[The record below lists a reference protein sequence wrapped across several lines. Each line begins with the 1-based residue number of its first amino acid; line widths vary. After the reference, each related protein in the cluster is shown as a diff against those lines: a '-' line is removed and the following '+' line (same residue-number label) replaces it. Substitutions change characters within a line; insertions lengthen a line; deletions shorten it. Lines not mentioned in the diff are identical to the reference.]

1 MRTSLACTLL
11 FAASLG
17 ACGREP
23 SAADVA
29 QVYRAALDSLC
40 GPLRDSSAML
50 VVAARTLPLDS
61 GYVNPRASRAGPEL
75 PAELI
80 QSLRRANRA
89 ESVLVNFDLLPVRQA
104 FLDSAT
110 ADRVVPRRCY
120 TREVCD
126 AAWARFR
133 AQYPGATGFVVVS
146 RVGFSRDAG
155 SAALVVAQQL
165 GFLEGGASVVVLS
178 RTPGG
183 WRVSRVINFMVY

>member
-29 QVYRAALDSLC
+29 QVYRAALESLC
-40 GPLRDSSAML
+40 SPLRDSSAML
-50 VVAARTLPLDS
+50 VVAARTLYPPHVD
-61 GYVNPRASRAGPEL
+61 RAAGLVGPEV

-80 QSLRRANRA
+80 QSLRVVNRTD
-89 ESVLVNFDLLPVRQA
+89 SVLVHFDLLPVRQA
-104 FLDSAT
+104 FLDGAT
-110 ADRVVPRRCY
+110 ADRVVPWRCY

-133 AQYPGATGFVVVS
+133 AQYPGSTGFVVVS

-155 SAALVVAQQL
+155 SAALVVVQHL
-165 GFLEGGASVVVLS
+165 GSPLEGGADLVVLS

-183 WRVSRVINFMVY
+183 WRVSRVINYMDF

>member
-1 MRTSLACTLL
+1 MRTLLACTLL
-11 FAASLG
+11 FAASLA

-50 VVAARTLPLDS
+50 VVAARTLYPPF
-61 GYVNPRASRAGPEL
+61 VNNATRLVGSEA
-75 PAELI
+75 PARLI
-80 QSLRRANRA
+80 ESLRRANRA
-89 ESVLVNFDLLPVRQA
+89 DSVLVHFDLLPVRQA

-110 ADRVVPRRCY
+110 EERVVPLKCY
-120 TREVCD
+120 TGREDCD

-155 SAALVVAQQL
+155 SAALVVVQHL
-165 GFLEGGASVVVLS
+165 GFLAGGASLVVLS

-183 WRVSRVINFMVY
+183 WRVSRVIYLVLF